1 MDTKY
6 IIYTIIALAI
16 IFVCIASV
24 YYSVQAFKKLKVNN
38 EYTYGDNSE
47 IKVTIY
53 YVTWCPYSKK
63 AIEVWDI
70 VETSY
75 NGSKCESGRTLTL
88 HKCDPEKEDAC
99 KNPIVNGEPIE
110 GYPTIFCDFGGEK
123 EQLEFKSKCTDRTLR
138 KFLDDIKKNN

>member
-75 NGSKCESGRTLTL
+75 NGSKCESGRTST
-88 HKCDPEKEDAC
+88 
-99 KNPIVNGEPIE
+99 
-110 GYPTIFCDFGGEK
+110 
-123 EQLEFKSKCTDRTLR
+123 
-138 KFLDDIKKNN
+138 